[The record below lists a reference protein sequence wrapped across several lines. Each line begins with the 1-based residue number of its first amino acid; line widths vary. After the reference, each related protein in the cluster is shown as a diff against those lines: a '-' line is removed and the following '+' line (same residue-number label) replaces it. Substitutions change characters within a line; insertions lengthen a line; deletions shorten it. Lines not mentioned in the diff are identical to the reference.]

1 MGIERLQVQGG
12 FLDGLDIN
20 FSSGLNVITG
30 ARGMGKTSVIEL
42 LRYVLVVGCFFFEI
56 RQLKYNTVA
65 SKDMLINSIADAI
78 RA

>member
-42 LRYVLVVGCFFFEI
+42 LRYVLVVGCFF
-56 RQLKYNTVA
+56 
-65 SKDMLINSIADAI
+65 SK
-78 RA
+78 

>member
-42 LRYVLVVGCFFFEI
+42 LRYVLVAGCFFRNKTI
-56 RQLKYNTVA
+56 K
-65 SKDMLINSIADAI
+65 I
-78 RA
+78 